1 MRAINTNTEFPRRT
15 FLKMSAGAIAAAGF
29 PEIVPES
36 VMGQKAPSNRINI
49 GAIGVG
55 RISRGHDL
63 PGIWKYDQARIV
75 AVCDLDSKRVE
86 AGRELVN
93 GYYAAKEGKGYYGV
107 TGYHDYHELLANK
120 DIDAVVISTPDH
132 QHAILAVDAVRA
144 GKDVYLQKPASLT
157 IAEGRAMSNA
167 VMVSGQILQIGSQQ
181 RSWKQFHRACELVR
195 NGRIGTIKHVE
206 IGLPGDPSGPDAPP
220 MPVPPNLDYD
230 AWLGST
236 PEVYYTEMRVHP
248 QQGFDRPGWLRC
260 EQFGA
265 GMITGW
271 GAHHVDTAHWGM
283 NME

>member
-1 MRAINTNTEFPRRT
+1 MAEMNTGVDSPRRT
-15 FLKMSAGAIAAAGF
+15 FLKMSLGAVAAAGF
-29 PEIVPES
+29 PAIVPSS
-36 VMGQKAPSNRINI
+36 VFGQKAPSNRINI

-63 PGIWKYDQARIV
+63 PGIWQFDQARIM
-75 AVCDLDSKRVE
+75 AVCDLDSKRLE
-86 AGRELVN
+86 EGKALVN
-93 GYYAAKEGKGYYGV
+93 GHYAKKTGKDYDGV
-107 TGYHDYHELLANK
+107 TGYHNYRELLANK

-167 VMVSGQILQIGSQQ
+167 VTASGRILQIGSQQ

-195 NGRIGTIKHVE
+195 NGRIGAVKHVE
-206 IGLPGDPSGPDAPP
+206 IGLPGDPSGPEAPP
-220 MPVPPNLDYD
+220 MPVPANLDYD

-248 QQGFDRPGWLRC
+248 QQGYGRPGWLRC

-283 NME
+283 NT